1 MADTEKITINL
12 SVVDLG
18 RIDLLVEQGFYSTRT
33 DFIRTATRNQ
43 LDTHSEEIQQVVARK
58 SLAVG
63 VMGFNRADL
72 ERVIADG
79 EQLDIRVVGMLV
91 LKNDIKPDL
100 AKAAIRSLK
109 VSGAFHASEAVKEAL
124 SDRIEI

>member
-33 DFIRTATRNQ
+33 DFIRTAIRNQ
-43 LDTHSEEIQQVVARK
+43 IDTHAQVIEQTVARK

-63 VMGFNRADL
+63 VMAYNHSDL

-91 LKNDIKPDL
+91 LKNDITPEL

-109 VSGAFHASEAVKEAL
+109 VSGVLNASPAVKEAL
-124 SDRIEI
+124 SDRIET

>member
-1 MADTEKITINL
+1 MADTEKITINI

-33 DFIRTATRNQ
+33 DFIRTAIRNQ
-43 LDTHSEEIQQVVARK
+43 LDTHSQVIEQTVARK

-72 ERVIADG
+72 ERVVSDG
-79 EQLDIRVVGMLV
+79 EQLDVRVLGMLV
-91 LKNDIKPDL
+91 LKNDITPQL
-100 AKAAIRSLK
+100 AKAAIRSVK
-109 VSGAFHASEAVKEAL
+109 VSGVFNANPALKEAL
-124 SDRIEI
+124 SDRLEV

>member
-33 DFIRTATRNQ
+33 DFIRTAIRNQ
-43 LDTHSEEIQQVVARK
+43 IDTHSQVIEQTVARK
-58 SLAVG
+58 SLSVG
-63 VMGFNRADL
+63 VIGFNRADL
-72 ERVIADG
+72 DRVIADG

-91 LKNDIKPDL
+91 LKNDITPEL
-100 AKAAIRSLK
+100 AKAAIRTLK
-109 VSGAFHASEAVKEAL
+109 VSGVLNASPAVKEAL
-124 SDRIEI
+124 SNRIET

>member
-33 DFIRTATRNQ
+33 DFIRTAIRNQ
-43 LDTHSEEIQQVVARK
+43 IDNHAQVIEQTVARK

-63 VMGFNRADL
+63 VMAYNHSDL

-91 LKNDIKPDL
+91 LKNDITPEL

-109 VSGAFHASEAVKEAL
+109 VSGVLNASPALKEAL
-124 SDRIEI
+124 SDRIET

>member
-1 MADTEKITINL
+1 MADTEKITTNP
-12 SVVDLG
+12 SVVDLR

-33 DFIRTATRNQ
+33 DLIRTAIRNQ
-43 LDTHSEEIQQVVARK
+43 LDIHAQVIEQTVARK

-63 VMGFNRADL
+63 VMAYNRSDL
-72 ERVIADG
+72 ERVIANG

-91 LKNDIKPDL
+91 LKNDITPEL

-109 VSGAFHASEAVKEAL
+109 VSGVLKASPAVKEAL
-124 SDRIEI
+124 SDRIET